1 MSANMHIKHLEG
13 AKRANT
19 VIMLT
24 VALLLATI
32 TWAAFAT
39 LEEVVVGEGK
49 VVPATAV
56 QQIESLDGGSL
67 KEILVKEG
75 DTVNAG
81 QTLLVIDELRFAS
94 AFHEARLNSVAL
106 KNQLTRLEALLESVQ
121 INDNEPLWFSQ
132 VQVSLQQFEIADPS
146 ANRRA
151 QAIYSSQLSQLISQL
166 DQTAQIVEQKRQ
178 AKEEVNINIEAQRSG
193 LSMAKQEIRMTREAV
208 SEGAVAELELL
219 KLERDAVRLQGE
231 LSASQASERQLQ
243 AAISQAVAERRNV
256 ALDFINRMTDE
267 RNKTSNELS
276 ALTENMKALA
286 DRLERTQI
294 TTPVTGSVSNILVR
308 SAGQVVEPGQV
319 IMEIVPQDDQLII
332 ESQIAPKDIA
342 FVHTGLQAMVKF
354 TAYDFVI
361 YGGIKGEVIYV
372 SPDAQQLEDGT
383 TYYEAHIK
391 TDETQLNGWP
401 IIPGMQASTDIL
413 TGQKTVLNYWLKPLL
428 RAKANAL
435 REP

>member
-1 MSANMHIKHLEG
+1 MSASMHIKHLEG
-13 AKRANT
+13 AKRANIVILLSFALLCAT
-19 VIMLT
+19 VI
-24 VALLLATI
+24 
-32 TWAAFAT
+32 WAAFAT

-49 VVPATAV
+49 VVPANAV

-75 DTVNAG
+75 DSVTAG

-94 AFHEARLNSVAL
+94 AFHEARLNSFAL
-106 KNQLTRLEALLESVQ
+106 KNQLTRLEALLDSVYIDDEQ
-121 INDNEPLWFSQ
+121 PLWFSQ
-132 VQVSLQQFEIADPS
+132 VQITPQTFEVLDPS

-151 QAIYSSQLSQLISQL
+151 QAIYSSQLSQLASQL

-178 AKEEVNINIEAQRSG
+178 AKEEVNINIDAQRSG

-256 ALDFINRMTDE
+256 ALDFINRTTDE

-294 TTPVTGSVSNILVR
+294 TTPVAGSVSNILVR

-332 ESQIAPKDIA
+332 ESHIAPKDIA
-342 FVHTGLQAMVKF
+342 FVHKGLKAMVKF

-383 TYYEAHIK
+383 TYYEAHIQ
-391 TDETQLNGWP
+391 TDENQLNGWP
-401 IIPGMQASTDIL
+401 IISGMQASTDIL
-413 TGQKTVLNYWLKPLL
+413 TGHKTVLNYWLKPLL

>member
-132 VQVSLQQFEIADPS
+132 VQVSPQQFEIADPS

>member
-32 TWAAFAT
+32 AWAAFAT

-132 VQVSLQQFEIADPS
+132 VQVSPQQFEIADPS
-146 ANRRA
+146 SNRRA

-276 ALTENMKALA
+276 ALTENMKTLA

>member
-1 MSANMHIKHLEG
+1 MSANLHIQQLEG
-13 AKRANT
+13 AKRANK
-19 VIMLT
+19 VILLT
-24 VALLLATI
+24 FALLCATLA
-32 TWAAFAT
+32 WAAFAT

-75 DTVNAG
+75 DTVTAG

-106 KNQLTRLEALLESVQ
+106 KNQLTRLESTLESVIIDATQ
-121 INDNEPLWFSQ
+121 PLWFSQ
-132 VQVSLQQFEIADPS
+132 VQVIPQQFEIADFAS
-146 ANRRA
+146 NRRA
-151 QAIYSSQLSQLISQL
+151 QAIFRSQLSQLISQL

-178 AKEEVNINIEAQRSG
+178 AKEEVSITIEAQTSG
-193 LSMAKQEIRMTREAV
+193 LTLAQQEIRMTREAV
-208 SEGAVAELELL
+208 TEGAVAELELL
-219 KLERDAVRLQGE
+219 KLERDAVRLRGE
-231 LSASQASERQLQ
+231 LAASKASERQIQ

-256 ALDFINRMTDE
+256 ALDFINRATDE

-286 DRLERTQI
+286 DRLDRTQI
-294 TTPVTGSVSNILVR
+294 VSPVAGSVSNILVK

-319 IMEIVPQDDQLII
+319 IMEIVPQGDQLII
-332 ESQIAPKDIA
+332 ESHIDPKDIA
-342 FVHTGLQAMVKF
+342 FVHKGLQAMVKF

-372 SPDAQQLEDGT
+372 SSDAQQLDDGT
-383 TYYEAHIK
+383 TYYEAHIQ
-391 TDETQLNGWP
+391 TDENQLNGWP
-401 IIPGMQASTDIL
+401 IISGMQASTDIL
-413 TGQKTVLNYWLKPLL
+413 TGNKTVLSYWLKPLL
-428 RAKANAL
+428 RARANAL